1 MSNRLILAAGLF
13 AAAIFSSVT
22 GVQAG
27 ALDELIAIEESS
39 QEAVVAP
46 SEEEAKELSG
56 EGFDTPSTSSDD
68 EDE

>member
-1 MSNRLILAAGLF
+1 MPNRHILAAGLF
-13 AAAIFSSVT
+13 AATVLSSTT
-22 GVQAG
+22 GVQAD

-46 SEEEAKELSG
+46 SDEEAKELSG
-56 EGFDTPSTSSDD
+56 EGFDTPSTPSTD